1 MDNNLA
7 LSAVELVLRSELNCN
22 ASMES
27 DSFFWFGLLSF
38 SELIDKVSQP
48 AIQLLY
54 RQMHVTLSKCGVAC
68 TLPGVQ
74 TDAIGC

>member
-7 LSAVELVLRSELNCN
+7 LSAVELVLRCELNCSD
-22 ASMES
+22 SMES

-38 SELIDKVSQP
+38 SELIDKVSQS
-48 AIQLLY
+48 ATQLLY
-54 RQMHVTLSKCGVAC
+54 RQMTLSKCGVAC

-74 TDAIGC
+74 TDAI